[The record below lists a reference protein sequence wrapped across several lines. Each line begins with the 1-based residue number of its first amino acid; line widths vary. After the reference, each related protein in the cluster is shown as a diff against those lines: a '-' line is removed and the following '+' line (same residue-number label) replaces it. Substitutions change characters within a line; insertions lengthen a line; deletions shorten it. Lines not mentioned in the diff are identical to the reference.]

1 MRNTVFPQGLSPLCV
16 ELQACNSAFTRPPV
30 NIVKISAKA
39 QVERGLFIHG
49 D

>member
-1 MRNTVFPQGLSPLCV
+1 MRNTVFPQGLSPLWV
-16 ELQACNSAFTRPPV
+16 ELQACNSASTHPLV
-30 NIVKISAKA
+30 TIVTISAKA